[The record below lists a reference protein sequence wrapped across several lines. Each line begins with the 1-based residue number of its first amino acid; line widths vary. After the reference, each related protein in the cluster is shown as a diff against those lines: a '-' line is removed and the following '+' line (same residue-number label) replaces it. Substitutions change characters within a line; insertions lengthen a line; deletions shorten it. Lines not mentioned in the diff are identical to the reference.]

1 MRPME
6 NLVKLMK
13 RSLGLLD
20 NHYVRLVLVVLLVAY
35 SAGVMPSLNQEVS
48 AGLSNMWVRLL
59 VLLVIMYVSVKDVA
73 LAMLLAVAYVLT
85 VHMSGGNVEGMHG
98 GAPHGATEAEDEDD
112 AESPAP
118 VTEGLDEDEQTA
130 APSGYKPSNNACLQ
144 DCADGESLPQGSAG
158 QCGATATWEGENNAQ
173 GMNCPMGYGG
183 EELATF

>member
-6 NLVKLMK
+6 NLVKLIK
-13 RSLGLLD
+13 LSLGLLD

-48 AGLSNMWVRLL
+48 AGLSNMWVRLF

-118 VTEGLDEDEQTA
+118 VTEGLDEDEQIA